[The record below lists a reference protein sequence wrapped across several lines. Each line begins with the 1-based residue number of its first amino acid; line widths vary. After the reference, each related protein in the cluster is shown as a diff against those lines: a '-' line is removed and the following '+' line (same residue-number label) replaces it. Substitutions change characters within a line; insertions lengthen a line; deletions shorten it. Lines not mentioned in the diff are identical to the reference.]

1 MFAPIYY
8 PYLALIDSCMRMHFL
23 NRVGWL
29 VFGDNFWILGWLVFW
44 DGGSK
49 REKDVLLHHILWSR
63 ETHVTICWISKSL
76 FIVYWIFY
84 IPMKHLKIQKKTERQ
99 EKVQLLTCFWD
110 HCRWWYAIPRTLVQ
124 GSIFWE
130 AYWPLCH
137 PIWLQWDLEYP
148 LLAFG

>member
-1 MFAPIYY
+1 MTMFVPIYY

-99 EKVQLLTCFWD
+99 EKAQPYSLRPKILVILGFKIYPKKQVTLL
-110 HCRWWYAIPRTLVQ
+110 Y
-124 GSIFWE
+124 
-130 AYWPLCH
+130 
-137 PIWLQWDLEYP
+137 LES
-148 LLAFG
+148 ACACKN